1 MSLPAAEHSYYPP
14 CSRMAGFVFGLGS
27 PLPASPLYIPGEQ
40 HRPYLYTQ
48 AEQHRLYIY
57 ISAEQHRE
65 YIFQLNDTARMFVYA
80 PWEWRPLLVATPGSG
95 GPSPRFPF

>member
-1 MSLPAAEHSYYPP
+1 MSLPAAEHSYYPL
-14 CSRMAGFVFGLGS
+14 CSRMADFVFGLGS

-57 ISAEQHRE
+57 FSRTASRVYISTERHRP
-65 YIFQLNDTARMFVYA
+65 YVRIRTLGVATSASGD
-80 PWEWRPLLVATPGSG
+80 PWEWRPITTFS
-95 GPSPRFPF
+95 